1 MCSTNHPA
9 NWVTFDD
16 EATTFSSPP
25 KSLNSPGSSSGSIP
39 RPNGL
44 KLVLPS
50 LGSESWIFS
59 SAIESPSLEFGLNG
73 SSQVPSNTPRC
84 TPVGSTPTAPD
95 FSRCLTSFS
104 QKDSMGNTEGT
115 GSLKASQDEPG
126 HFNPFW
132 GEEEEHKRLSWT
144 SSSDS
149 DSGPSLPRFFIRTKD
164 GDQPTQDHLQYS
176 YSYICHKLEQLRT
189 EEKQLDGNDVKVD
202 RESRPSGAG
211 KDKAIKR
218 CLSSF
223 VPQGLFLSQRR
234 HGWSLMLRIPEKKNR
249 MSSRQ
254 WGPVYLRLCP
264 GALLQLFYEQGLE
277 KPFRELQL
285 HAYTRLSALKLERYG
300 EPRRIA
306 TVKLEHVSY
315 TERKR
320 YHPKL
325 EVTHEPEVEQL
336 LKFGTTE
343 YGDLEDLLASIEE
356 ELNRLPVPHLQHKH
370 YEEQELSLQISDRVW
385 MRRDQDGATL
395 ECSAITQIHCLAFLN
410 GAVECFLTLNDLG
423 LLRQVP
429 AYRSDEDEVWMEIT
443 DYSLHGCVR
452 EAEFKEK
459 RVMRFSPPD
468 GCRVELMRFRTAS
481 LCYEDPPLSTKALL
495 TVQGACIQLQVFLNV
510 LLGFPHPTG
519 GSETVCE
526 NVVVRVPFPGDWV
539 KVPNSMSLLRQK
551 SLKARMNRN
560 TCLGSAHV
568 AESPSVMHVSVG
580 AAKYEN
586 VHRAIVWRI
595 DRLPPKNVAV
605 DQPQSL
611 ACKLELSSDQELPEG
626 WMPWVSVEC
635 EVAGVLASQTRV
647 RSLGIECDVQPQ
659 KQLSSRAYYHCQVE
673 MEKKLIET
681 ECQKRSGC
689 ATQ

>member
-611 ACKLELSSDQELPEG
+611 ACNDVCL
-626 WMPWVSVEC
+626 MCVSAV
-635 EVAGVLASQTRV
+635 
-647 RSLGIECDVQPQ
+647 DQPQ
-659 KQLSSRAYYHCQVE
+659 SLACNE
-673 MEKKLIET
+673 M
-681 ECQKRSGC
+681 
-689 ATQ
+689 